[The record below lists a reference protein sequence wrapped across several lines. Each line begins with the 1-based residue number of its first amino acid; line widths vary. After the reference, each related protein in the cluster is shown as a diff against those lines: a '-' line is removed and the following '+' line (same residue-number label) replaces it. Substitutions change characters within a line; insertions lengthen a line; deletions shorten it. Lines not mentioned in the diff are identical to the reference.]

1 MCKSFGFASWSHLSG
16 ASHMWLIGFTSAMW
30 DVDEQSSNLKCLRTL
45 KDDELSIR
53 EVKQLLGQW
62 WIGSST
68 FVG

>member
-1 MCKSFGFASWSHLSG
+1 
-16 ASHMWLIGFTSAMW
+16 MWLIGFTSAMW